1 MLVRNKFQVEE
12 EISRG
17 AFGVIYRGRVVA
29 PTRMEVASGAPVL
42 VAIKYEYSDV
52 SILRHEATI
61 LHLCNQHRVD
71 GVPRMHWYGQQAKL
85 ATTGQG
91 QVASPPTTCPSMS
104 SVPCMVMTYYDM
116 SLPQYMI
123 RLKKLSTHI
132 EHEIEHIIDRIL
144 SVLNQIHDLY
154 VVHRD
159 IKPDNIMVDDKGQ
172 VYLIDFGLA
181 TFYVDGATGDHVKD
195 TKDHR
200 ELVGSPLYAS
210 YNVHMGHT
218 HSRRDDLI
226 QLGYVYLYMLRGG
239 SVPWQG
245 QHDRGLVGQGNR
257 GQYDQGQH
265 DRGLVDQG
273 QHDRGLVDQGQHDR
287 GLVDQGQHDR
297 GLVGQG
303 NLGHAS
309 RGPTI
314 DTLSPGQILH
324 PANQRRAQAKQ
335 LDLVVGAHPSMHYQ
349 KYMKY
354 VYGLAFDED
363 PEYGLE
369 AYTSFPASSPKG
381 TGLRQS
387 PLGSS
392 A

>member
-85 ATTGQG
+85 ATFGQ
-91 QVASPPTTCPSMS
+91 QASPPTTCPSMY

-159 IKPDNIMVDDKGQ
+159 IKPDNIMVSMRSSQQQLTTESTDGAHSNLVDDKGQ

-181 TFYVDGATGDHVKD
+181 TFYVDGATGDHVND

-257 GQYDQGQH
+257 GQYDQGP
-265 DRGLVDQG
+265 VDQ
-273 QHDRGLVDQGQHDR
+273 D
-287 GLVDQGQHDR
+287 
-297 GLVGQG
+297 
-303 NLGHAS
+303 AS

-363 PEYGLE
+363 PEYGL
-369 AYTSFPASSPKG
+369 
-381 TGLRQS
+381 
-387 PLGSS
+387 S

>member
-1 MLVRNKFQVEE
+1 MLIRNKFQVEE

-71 GVPRMHWYGQQAKL
+71 GVPRMHWFGQVASPP
-85 ATTGQG
+85 TFGQG
-91 QVASPPTTCPSMS
+91 QVASPPTACLSMSSIPCPS

-123 RLKKLSTHI
+123 HLKKLSTNI
-132 EHEIEHIIDRIL
+132 EHEVERIIDRIL

-159 IKPDNIMVDDKGQ
+159 IKPDNIMVSMRSSQQQLTTESTDGAHSNLVDDKGQ

-239 SVPWQG
+239 SVPWQ
-245 QHDRGLVGQGNR
+245 DASR
-257 GQYDQGQH
+257 GQNVQGQH
-265 DRGLVDQG
+265 DRGLVVQD
-273 QHDRGLVDQGQHDR
+273 
-287 GLVDQGQHDR
+287 
-297 GLVGQG
+297 
-303 NLGHAS
+303 AS

>member
-1 MLVRNKFQVEE
+1 
-12 EISRG
+12 
-17 AFGVIYRGRVVA
+17 
-29 PTRMEVASGAPVL
+29 
-42 VAIKYEYSDV
+42 
-52 SILRHEATI
+52 
-61 LHLCNQHRVD
+61 
-71 GVPRMHWYGQQAKL
+71 
-85 ATTGQG
+85 
-91 QVASPPTTCPSMS
+91 
-104 SVPCMVMTYYDM
+104 MVMTYYDM

-123 RLKKLSTHI
+123 HLKKLSTNI
-132 EHEIEHIIDRIL
+132 EHEVEHIIDRIL

-239 SVPWQG
+239 SVPWQ
-245 QHDRGLVGQGNR
+245 DASR
-257 GQYDQGQH
+257 GQNVQGQH

-273 QHDRGLVDQGQHDR
+273 QHDQDAS
-287 GLVDQGQHDR
+287 R
-297 GLVGQG
+297 GLVGQDASRG
-303 NLGHAS
+303 LVGQDASRGLVGQDASRGLVGQDASRGLVGQDAS

-363 PEYGLE
+363 PE
-369 AYTSFPASSPKG
+369 
-381 TGLRQS
+381 
-387 PLGSS
+387 
-392 A
+392 

>member
-1 MLVRNKFQVEE
+1 
-12 EISRG
+12 
-17 AFGVIYRGRVVA
+17 
-29 PTRMEVASGAPVL
+29 
-42 VAIKYEYSDV
+42 
-52 SILRHEATI
+52 
-61 LHLCNQHRVD
+61 
-71 GVPRMHWYGQQAKL
+71 
-85 ATTGQG
+85 
-91 QVASPPTTCPSMS
+91 
-104 SVPCMVMTYYDM
+104 MVMTYYDM

-123 RLKKLSTHI
+123 HLKKLSTNI
-132 EHEIEHIIDRIL
+132 EHEVEHIIDRIL

-245 QHDRGLVGQGNR
+245 QHDRGLV
-257 GQYDQGQH
+257 DQGQH
-265 DRGLVDQG
+265 DQDAS
-273 QHDRGLVDQGQHDR
+273 
-287 GLVDQGQHDR
+287 R
-297 GLVGQG
+297 GLVGQD
-303 NLGHAS
+303 AS

-354 VYGLAFDED
+354 VYGLAFDDD
-363 PEYGLE
+363 PE
-369 AYTSFPASSPKG
+369 
-381 TGLRQS
+381 
-387 PLGSS
+387 
-392 A
+392 